1 MQMIHNEYLTAEQ
14 NAAIEKEMDTPAA
27 QILDQTEAEL
37 DKAIEAEE
45 ATLFN
50 PFAEL
55 DIELA

>member
-14 NAAIEKEMDTPAA
+14 NAAIEKEIDTPAA
-27 QILDQTEAEL
+27 QILANTEAEL
-37 DKAIEAEE
+37 DKEIEAEE
-45 ATLFN
+45 STLFN